1 MKKFNLKLSRQ
12 IDVIHAALDRVR
24 VQPNTPLK
32 VRKLLLLRAKLRK
45 LEGRL

>member
-12 IDVIHAALDRVR
+12 IDAIHAALEQIR

-32 VRKLLLLRAKLRK
+32 VRRLLLLRAKLRR
-45 LEGRL
+45 LEGRI